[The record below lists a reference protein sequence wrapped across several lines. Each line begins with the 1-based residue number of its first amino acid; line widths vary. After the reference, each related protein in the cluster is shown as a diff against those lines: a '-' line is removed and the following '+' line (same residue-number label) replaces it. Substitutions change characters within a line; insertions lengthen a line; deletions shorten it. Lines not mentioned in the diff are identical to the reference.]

1 MINYANNDVIVAQ
14 DGSWLDI
21 LWTPEYPEYRLELYN
36 NTVDKQ
42 VEICGMNVRPYFADY
57 RRQGGGGS
65 LPGNYAQQMT
75 STDDPFIMTM
85 GPTVCHTINIYF
97 SSSTFEHPIDAIT
110 WYESFTQEG
119 LVEGGFDSA
128 NLYGVISYGNDVLL
142 GSMGQV
148 TNAVNVQRS
157 MAI

>member
-1 MINYANNDVIVAQ
+1 MINYANNDVIVAP
-14 DGSWLDI
+14 DGKWLEFN
-21 LWTPEYPEYRLELYN
+21 WAPEYPEYRLELYN

-42 VEICGMNVRPYFADY
+42 VEICGMNVRPSIGYYFG
-57 RRQGGGGS
+57 RPTSGT
-65 LPGNYAQQMT
+65 LPGRFQDQMI
-75 STDDPFIMTM
+75 STDNPFTFTM
-85 GPTVCHTINIYF
+85 GPTVCYRIAIVFPSDRFT
-97 SSSTFEHPIDAIT
+97 TPIDAIT

-142 GSMGQV
+142 SSMGPI